1 MLCWAEGT
9 GAAAPVPVVYRLRR
23 AMHGKA
29 SAETHSPDSE
39 ADERSNLRRL
49 RLSAGALSIVAG
61 LFHLWVAP
69 SHLAEWWGYGL
80 FFAVVATIQLTYGG
94 LWLSIGLDANR
105 LRQLTALGIVGHLA
119 LFVLYLVTR
128 TSGIPLFGPNAGH
141 VEGIGT
147 VDIVSKAVEVVLTLV
162 LVVASLGIDELERS
176 EQAVTR

>member
-9 GAAAPVPVVYRLRR
+9 GAAAPVPVVFGLWR

-29 SAETHSPDSE
+29 FSETHSPHGE
-39 ADERSNLRRL
+39 AHEGSNLRRL
-49 RLSAGALSIVAG
+49 RLSVGALSIVAG
-61 LFHLWVAP
+61 LIHLWVTP
-69 SHLAEWWGYGL
+69 SHFAEWWGYGL
-80 FFAVVATIQLTYGG
+80 FFAVIAALQLAYGS

-105 LRQLTALGIVGHLA
+105 LRHLTALGIVGHQA

-141 VEGIGT
+141 VEAVGV

-162 LVVASLGIDELERS
+162 LVAANLGIDEPERS